1 MSTIITKKEAQR
13 QRSRAIFHGSPW
25 RVLGWFGFMMTLIGI
40 GQLILYLYPAMAFGS
55 PEWEY
60 GASAQLLGALPFP
73 TIGLAALF
81 AAAAGSGSRRGLL
94 SLFVLLLLMT
104 LSVFAVFALF
114 WSVVPMALRATP
126 AAMREPVYQTI
137 GRATLS
143 GVGFGIMY
151 LWAAGLAVRQL
162 KRTSERSP
170 NA

>member
-1 MSTIITKKEAQR
+1 MSTILSSK
-13 QRSRAIFHGSPW
+13 SRPRRAPAVFHGSPW
-25 RVLGWFGFMMTLIGI
+25 RVLGWFGLLMTLIGI

-94 SLFVLLLLMT
+94 ALFVLLLLMV
-104 LSVFAVFALF
+104 LSVFAVLALF

-143 GVGFGIMY
+143 GVGFGILY

-162 KRTSERSP
+162 KRTSERSTH
-170 NA
+170 A